1 MRSAILP
8 LLIFGLASTF
18 SCGKKEV
25 SIEKMVSARDI
36 NGLSAVITAD
46 SEKTDRRIAAAHAL
60 VQLDLA
66 NRVMEN
72 IEKLG
77 PQNPEAAKELVS
89 RLTTELAAQMTD
101 DSPKS
106 IMARDAL
113 VTVFPRM
120 NPDSSKLAADSIL
133 KWMVGGMEKRA
144 DCGNYKLLKVLEAVG
159 PAATDEVLAELGKKH
174 AAWMLADFKNRG
186 EDGTL
191 VYKRANPD
199 QAGVKATI
207 HRDTYSRYWK
217 HFRKNVLDGVVAAYS
232 ITAPS
237 DRQVQDI
244 TIIVDYAQGD
254 ERKKAGAVILEQ
266 MKSTQKATPMSVRA
280 LGELGAVGA
289 TEYLRTF
296 VKPNIPKE
304 LRDAAFDAVT
314 VIRDDPAAAAVLY
327 EIAKPMFEAFLRKDV
342 PDEASLPLVMQA
354 LKGLML
360 SRKCE
365 LPAAEYKLLRDA
377 FKMKMDGTLFELRK
391 GLMPALHRLMLCTG
405 KTQALRD
412 LQAQLRFPMTQD
424 ELTLVSRIMDSLPED
439 ELLPII
445 RKDLSSKK
453 LEISALAI
461 LTLGT
466 FGQKEDLTLLE
477 GMKSSK
483 TPIPEWNMTL
493 GELATVNAALL
504 QKKIQT
510 PN

>member
-1 MRSAILP
+1 MRNAILP
-8 LLIFGLASTF
+8 LLIFGLAATV
-18 SCGKKEV
+18 SCGKKIK
-25 SIEKMVSARDI
+25 SIEQMVSARDI
-36 NGLSAVITAD
+36 NGLSEEIS
-46 SEKTDRRIAAAHAL
+46 SEAGKTDRRLAAAHAL

-66 NRVMEN
+66 SRLMEN

-77 PQNPEAAKELVS
+77 PKNPEAAKELVVKM
-89 RLTTELAAQMTD
+89 TTELSAQLTD

-106 IMARDAL
+106 VRSRDAL
-113 VTVFPRM
+113 VTLFPRM
-120 NPDSSKLAADSIL
+120 NPDSSKLAADAVL
-133 KWMVGGMEKRA
+133 KWMVAGMEKRA
-144 DCGNYKLLKVLEAVG
+144 DGGNDKLLKVLELVG
-159 PAATDEVLAELGKKH
+159 PAASDEVLAELGKKH

-191 VYKRANPD
+191 VFKRANPD
-199 QAGVKATI
+199 QAGVKATV
-207 HRDTYSRYWK
+207 HRETYARYWK
-217 HFRKNVLDGVVAAYS
+217 FFRKDVLDGVVAAYS

-237 DRQVQDI
+237 ERQVQDI
-244 TIIVDYAQGD
+244 TIIVDYAQGA

-327 EIAKPMFEAFLRKDV
+327 EVAKPMFEAFLRKDV

-354 LKGLML
+354 IRGLML

-377 FKMKMDGTLFELRK
+377 FKMKMEGTLFELRK

-412 LQAQLRFPMTQD
+412 LQAQLRFPMTLD
-424 ELTLVSRIMDSLPED
+424 ELTLVSRIMDSLPEA
-439 ELLPII
+439 ELLPLI

-453 LEISALAI
+453 LEISALAV

-483 TPIPEWNMTL
+483 TPIPEWNKTL
-493 GELATVNAALL
+493 GELAAEAAALL
-504 QKKIQT
+504 QKKF
-510 PN
+510 